1 LTALFSFSHWN
12 TDLSCERLAG
22 GSTKQK
28 ETQMRTFAC
37 AVFVLS
43 LGSAGTAVAHGG
55 EGGASGGGT
64 GTGFDSAALM
74 TFRPQYRY
82 RYHHRDTQH
91 LKGKIA
97 TRGAAK
103 ADHHNLRPL
112 GYAKAGTHRHDVSS
126 GTSIT
131 QTLINNTYTLLPGL
145 PLLGLDPRSPS
156 TWALYNQMLPP
167 LFSEVSASTPAEPA
181 QE

>member
-1 LTALFSFSHWN
+1 
-12 TDLSCERLAG
+12 
-22 GSTKQK
+22 
-28 ETQMRTFAC
+28 MRTFAC
-37 AVFVLS
+37 VVFVLS

-55 EGGASGGGT
+55 GGGAGGAGT
-64 GTGFDSAALM
+64 GLDSAALM

-82 RYHHRDTQH
+82 RYHHRDAQNF
-91 LKGKIA
+91 KGKIA
-97 TRGAAK
+97 TRGTAK

-112 GYAKAGTHRHDVSS
+112 GYAKGGTHRHNVSS
-126 GTSIT
+126 RTSIT
-131 QTLINNTYTLLPGL
+131 QTPINNTYTLLPGL
-145 PLLGLDPRSPS
+145 PLLGLDPRSPA